1 MFQKI
6 QEQVEVIG
14 AVLKAALKQSV
25 TTPDNVVLYSRSQW
39 DMSGLFQ
46 HIEYLA
52 KLKRFWIRV

>member
-1 MFQKI
+1 M
-6 QEQVEVIG
+6 IG